1 MQSKDQPMSVEIS
14 VSDHVASILFNRP
27 DKLNAFTDGMWLQ
40 LRDHLDRCA
49 NDDEIRS
56 VLISGAGRG
65 FCAGADI
72 SGEGKVITRKPGIAG
87 IQQMMEFYSAI
98 VQKLYHLPKPTIA
111 AVHGPAVGIAW
122 TMALCC
128 DWLLTTETA
137 KFRPAFMNLA
147 KVPEGG
153 FQFLLARQIGAFKAR
168 DLVYRSRFTSG
179 AEAFELGLAS
189 QLVAEDALMDEAA
202 ALGSEA
208 AALAP
213 AAFKSAKQLFNE
225 TSGDFD
231 GFIARELAAIT
242 ITASMTD
249 AKEGMAAFSERR
261 SANFTGT

>member
-1 MQSKDQPMSVEIS
+1 MSVDIT
-14 VSDHVASILFNRP
+14 VSNRVATILFNRP
-27 DKLNAFTDGMWLQ
+27 DKLNALSDGMWLQ
-40 LRDHLDRCA
+40 LSDHLDRCA
-49 NDDEIRS
+49 ADDDIRS
-56 VLISGAGRG
+56 VVLAGAGRG

-87 IQQMMEFYSAI
+87 IQQMMEFYGGI
-98 VQKLYHLPKPTIA
+98 VRKLYHLPKPTVA

-128 DWLLTTETA
+128 DWLLTTQSA

-179 AEAFELGLAS
+179 LEAFELGLAS
-189 QLVAEDALMDEAA
+189 RLIDEDRLMDETATL
-202 ALGSEA
+202 ALEA
-208 AALAP
+208 AGLAP
-213 AAFKSAKQLFNE
+213 GAFKSAKQLFNE

-231 GFIARELAAIT
+231 GFLARELGAIT
-242 ITASMTD
+242 IAASMTD
-249 AKEGMAAFSERR
+249 AREGMAAFSEKRA
-261 SANFTGT
+261 ANFTGT